1 MDAGNLLKPM
11 LARGELHCIG
21 ATTLDEYRQYIE
33 KDPALSERRFQTVLV
48 QEPSVEDTI
57 AILRGLESR
66 YEVFHGVKITDPAI
80 IAAATLSNRY
90 ITDRFLPDKAIDLI
104 DEACAMIRT
113 EMDSMPTELDVINRK
128 IIQMQI
134 EEAALKNED
143 DELSK
148 ARLAELQKELAENRE
163 TFNAMKAKWEN
174 EKNAIGRVQQLREKI
189 EQLGREIE
197 AAEQSGEYE
206 KAGTLKYRDLPEA
219 KNSSRLREQVAAQA
233 KDSSLLRDKVTEEE
247 IAKIIERWTGIPVSR
262 LMEGEREKLLH
273 LEDTLHKR
281 VIGQDEAVRVVSEA
295 IQRSRAG
302 IQDPN
307 RPIGSFPSSARRAS
321 ARPSWPRRWPRRSST
336 TRRTSSASIC
346 PNTWRSSPCR
356 V

>member
-1 MDAGNLLKPM
+1 M
-11 LARGELHCIG
+11 LFR
-21 ATTLDEYRQYIE
+21 
-33 KDPALSERRFQTVLV
+33 S
-48 QEPSVEDTI
+48 
-57 AILRGLESR
+57 
-66 YEVFHGVKITDPAI
+66 
-80 IAAATLSNRY
+80 TLSHRY

-197 AAEQSGEYE
+197 AAEQSVSAAVSAANVAVG
-206 KAGTLKYRDLPEA
+206 AIPTDRAPAINNA
-219 KNSSRLREQVAAQA
+219 KSCFFLIVCPP
-233 KDSSLLRDKVTEEE
+233 
-247 IAKIIERWTGIPVSR
+247 I
-262 LMEGEREKLLH
+262 
-273 LEDTLHKR
+273 
-281 VIGQDEAVRVVSEA
+281 DE
-295 IQRSRAG
+295 
-302 IQDPN
+302 
-307 RPIGSFPSSARRAS
+307 F
-321 ARPSWPRRWPRRSST
+321 
-336 TRRTSSASIC
+336 
-346 PNTWRSSPCR
+346 
-356 V
+356 